1 MFLPVRWGA
10 PVRACKRGPDAQKE
24 KRRKANSKRRYAGL
38 RVPNPQTGAP
48 HRGQNKSRFR
58 LEAAHLVQKTKCT
71 DFNMKS
77 AAVGRFFAHCNR
89 KSLAAAN
96 TQSRFSAS
104 NTVLLTCVIG
114 NPPCAHILPSHRSS
128 LQWRTF
134 VLAVKTALAW
144 PHAHSTVSCRH
155 FCLLPCLS
163 YSKER
168 CGHGVYYGISI
179 FSFTVNHRP

>member
-58 LEAAHLVQKTKCT
+58 LEAAHFVQKTKCA

-96 TQSRFSAS
+96 TQSRFF
-104 NTVLLTCVIG
+104 
-114 NPPCAHILPSHRSS
+114 R
-128 LQWRTF
+128 
-134 VLAVKTALAW
+134 
-144 PHAHSTVSCRH
+144 
-155 FCLLPCLS
+155 
-163 YSKER
+163 E
-168 CGHGVYYGISI
+168 
-179 FSFTVNHRP
+179 

>member
-1 MFLPVRWGA
+1 M
-10 PVRACKRGPDAQKE
+10 KE
-24 KRRKANSKRRYAGL
+24 A
-38 RVPNPQTGAP
+38 RV
-48 HRGQNKSRFR
+48 
-58 LEAAHLVQKTKCT
+58 LHLVQKTKCA

-96 TQSRFSAS
+96 TRSRFSAS

-114 NPPCAHILPSHRSS
+114 NPPCAHILPSHRFS
-128 LQWRTF
+128 LHWRPF
-134 VLAVKTALAW
+134 VPADCSASAW

-179 FSFTVNHRP
+179 FSFTVNHRPQDTYGREGCTPFSITLCNLILFYLFFLFFAIPF

>member
-1 MFLPVRWGA
+1 MAIQLSVRFAIGSRAKARCISFLAAARSA
-10 PVRACKRGPDAQKE
+10 
-24 KRRKANSKRRYAGL
+24 
-38 RVPNPQTGAP
+38 VPICRPGHQY
-48 HRGQNKSRFR
+48 RGQNKSRFR
-58 LEAAHLVQKTKCT
+58 LEAAHFVQKTKCA

-114 NPPCAHILPSHRSS
+114 NPPCAHILPSHRFS

-134 VLAVKTALAW
+134 VPADRSASAW